1 MQIRSGAFAQIDR
14 IIRREPAGSLGQ
26 PARNRLW
33 HFSNQLAIAAA
44 HPHMISPRGF
54 DFGPR
59 GCDKIHR
66 AGGAADVARSM
77 AANG

>member
-1 MQIRSGAFAQIDR
+1 MSTSRTTKRGAQSSPARKSFATR
-14 IIRREPAGSLGQ
+14 
-26 PARNRLW
+26 RNRLW

-44 HPHMISPRGF
+44 HPHIISPRGF
-54 DFGPR
+54 DFFGPR